1 MERIIF
7 APGYYSR
14 KYGTFCYWMRN
25 IPLNFILYLDRTGD
39 YAKLSMTYYDKGQ
52 QVDAVSIS
60 RPLYMKNPKMM
71 FNDESKLIVGGVS
84 TMMGLPPQVTTT
96 TTNYTGCVDGLEI
109 NNHIVGSWNSNFS
122 QTAQVSIKVTYEN

>member
-1 MERIIF
+1 
-7 APGYYSR
+7 
-14 KYGTFCYWMRN
+14 MRN
-25 IPLNFILYLDRTGD
+25 VPLTFSLYLDRTGD
-39 YAKLSMTYYDKGQ
+39 YAKLSMRYYDKGQ

-60 RPLYMKNPKMM
+60 RPLYMENPKIA
-71 FNDESKLIVGGVS
+71 FNNERKLIVGGVS
-84 TMMGLPPQVTTT
+84 TMMKLPLEVT

>member
-1 MERIIF
+1 MRKKIIS

-25 IPLNFILYLDRTGD
+25 IPLTFILYLDRTAD
-39 YAKLSMTYYDKGQ
+39 YAKLSMRYYDEGQ
-52 QVDAVSIS
+52 QVVAVTIS
-60 RPLYMKNPKMM
+60 RPLYMNNPKIT

-84 TMMGLPPQVTTT
+84 TMMKLPPKVT
-96 TTNYTGCVDGLEI
+96 TTNYTGCVDDLEI

>member
-1 MERIIF
+1 MLLDEKHTSNLPF
-7 APGYYSR
+7 
-14 KYGTFCYWMRN
+14 F
-25 IPLNFILYLDRTGD
+25 YLDRTGD
-39 YAKLSMTYYDKGQ
+39 YAKLSMRYYDKGQ
-52 QVDAVSIS
+52 QVVAVTIS
-60 RPLYMKNPKMM
+60 RPLNMNNPKIT

-84 TMMGLPPQVTTT
+84 TMMKLPPKVT

>member
-1 MERIIF
+1 
-7 APGYYSR
+7 
-14 KYGTFCYWMRN
+14 MRN
-25 IPLNFILYLDRTGD
+25 IPLTFILYLDRTAD
-39 YAKLSMTYYDKGQ
+39 YAKLSMRYYDYDEGQ
-52 QVDAVSIS
+52 QVVAVTIS
-60 RPLYMKNPKMM
+60 RPLYMKNPKIT

-84 TMMGLPPQVTTT
+84 TMMKLPPKVT